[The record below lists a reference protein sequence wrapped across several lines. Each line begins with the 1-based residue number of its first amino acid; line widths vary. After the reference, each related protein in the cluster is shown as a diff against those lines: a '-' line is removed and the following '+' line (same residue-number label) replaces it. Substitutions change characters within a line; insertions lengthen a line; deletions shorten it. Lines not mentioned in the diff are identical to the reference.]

1 MRVPRLINR
10 LLSWLGVAAAALVVL
25 FVAIQTGPAKRVLA
39 SLGGTFV
46 SGGGVSVTISDL
58 EGFIPTNM
66 RVGAVTLAD
75 RQGEFA
81 RMKDLRLV
89 WHPLALLSATIEV
102 ETLEAAKLSL
112 ARKPDLPPAS
122 AATSTSISGA
132 DRKSTRLNSSHLG

>member
-66 RVGAVTLAD
+66 RGGAVTLAD
-75 RQGEFA
+75 RQGGFA
-81 RMKDLRLV
+81 RVKDTRLC
-89 WHPLALLSATIEV
+89 WSPLALLSAPTAGG
-102 ETLEAAKLSL
+102 TLEAAEMML
-112 ARKPDLPPAS
+112 
-122 AATSTSISGA
+122 T
-132 DRKSTRLNSSHLG
+132 

>member
-1 MRVPRLINR
+1 
-10 LLSWLGVAAAALVVL
+10 A
-25 FVAIQTGPAKRVLA
+25 
-39 SLGGTFV
+39 GTFAP
-46 SGGGVSVTISDL
+46 GGGVSCAFSAL
-58 EGFIPTNM
+58 EGFIPPNM
-66 RVGAVTLAD
+66 RVGAVTLAA

-81 RMKDLRLV
+81 RMKALRLV

-132 DRKSTRLNSSHLG
+132 GLPMRVALDRLAIGEIDIAEAGSRHATAVSVFAATR

>member
-39 SLGGTFV
+39 SLGGAFV

-81 RMKDLRLV
+81 GVKDLG
-89 WHPLALLSATIEV
+89 PGLAPPGLAGATAEGGGR
-102 ETLEAAKLSL
+102 AC
-112 ARKPDLPPAS
+112 
-122 AATSTSISGA
+122 G
-132 DRKSTRLNSSHLG
+132 